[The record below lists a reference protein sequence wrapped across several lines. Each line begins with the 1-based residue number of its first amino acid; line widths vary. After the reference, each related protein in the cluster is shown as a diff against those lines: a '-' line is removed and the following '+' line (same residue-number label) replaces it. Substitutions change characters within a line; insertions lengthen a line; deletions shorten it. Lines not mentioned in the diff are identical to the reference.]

1 MPGNHLGVAAG
12 MTQNQM
18 HAAVAAKAGGPEVF
32 AYQEVPVPRPGPGR
46 VLVRVAAVGVNFI
59 DTYLRSGV
67 YPRQFPTILG
77 GEGAGTV
84 EELGE
89 GVTGLAVGDRV
100 AWADGNT
107 GAYAEFD
114 VVSAD
119 RLVAVPEG
127 IELET
132 AAAAMLQ
139 GMTAHYLVNSTWPL
153 KAGETALVHAAAG
166 GMGQALTQLAKAKGA
181 RVIGTTS
188 SAEKERIARAAG
200 ADEVIRYTEVED
212 LAAEVRALTGGL
224 GVDVVYDGVG
234 ASTFDASLASLRK
247 RGLLALYGGASGQ
260 VPPVDPQRLNRAG
273 SVFLTRPTLA
283 DYVVTREELV
293 WRSGEILA
301 AVAAGDLAVN
311 IGARFPL
318 SRAAEAHAAL
328 SGRATTGKVLLLP

>member
-1 MPGNHLGVAAG
+1 
-12 MTQNQM
+12 MTQTQM
-18 HAAVAAKAGGPEVF
+18 HAAVATKAGGPEVLE
-32 AYQEVPVPRPGPGR
+32 YQEVAVPRPGPGQ
-46 VLVRVAAVGVNFI
+46 VLVRVAAAGVNFV
-59 DTYLRSGV
+59 DTYQRAGV

-84 EELGE
+84 EQLGD
-89 GVTGLAVGDRV
+89 GVANVAVGDRV

-107 GAYAEFD
+107 GSYAEFD
-114 VVSAD
+114 VVAAE
-119 RLVAVPEG
+119 RLIAVPDRV
-127 IELET
+127 ELET

-139 GMTAHYLVNSTWPL
+139 GMTAHYLINSTWPL

-166 GMGQALTQLAKAKGA
+166 GMGQLLTQLAKAKGA

-212 LAAEVRALTGGL
+212 LAAEVRALTGGK

-234 ASTFDASLASLRK
+234 ASTFDASLNSLRK

-260 VPPVDPQRLNRAG
+260 VPPFDPQRLNRAG
-273 SVFLTRPTLA
+273 SVYLTRPTLG
-283 DYVVTREELV
+283 DYIATPEEFA

-318 SRAAEAHAAL
+318 SQAADAHTAL
-328 SGRATTGKVLLLP
+328 TGRATTGKVLLVP

>member
-1 MPGNHLGVAAG
+1 
-12 MTQNQM
+12 MTQTQM
-18 HAAVAAKAGGPEVF
+18 RATVAAKAGGPEVLE
-32 AYQEVPVPRPGPGR
+32 YREVPVPRPGPGQ

-67 YPRQFPTILG
+67 YPRSFPTILG
-77 GEGAGTV
+77 SEGAGTV

-89 GVTGLAVGDRV
+89 GVSQVAVGDRV

-114 VVSAD
+114 VVAAD
-119 RLVAVPEG
+119 RLVAVPERV
-127 IELET
+127 ELET

-139 GMTAHYLVNSTWPL
+139 GMTAHYLINSTWPL
-153 KAGETALVHAAAG
+153 KAGETALIHAAAG

-200 ADEVIRYTEVED
+200 ADEVIRYTEVDD
-212 LAAEVRALTGGL
+212 LAAEVRRLTDGK

-273 SVFLTRPTLA
+273 SVFLTRPTLT
-283 DYVVTREELV
+283 DYVETREDLA
-293 WRSGEILA
+293 WRSSEILA

-318 SRAAEAHAAL
+318 SQAADAHTAL

>member
-1 MPGNHLGVAAG
+1 

-18 HAAVAAKAGGPEVF
+18 RAAVAAKAGGPEVLE
-32 AYQEVPVPRPGPGR
+32 YQEVPVPHPGPGQ
-46 VLVRVAAVGVNFI
+46 VLVRVAAAGVNFI
-59 DTYLRSGV
+59 DTYQRSGV
-67 YPRQFPTILG
+67 YPRPFPTILG
-77 GEGAGTV
+77 SEGAGTV
-84 EELGE
+84 AELGE
-89 GVTGLAVGDRV
+89 GVAASSGLSVGDRV

-114 VVSAD
+114 VVAAD
-119 RLVAVPEG
+119 RLVAVPEQLD
-127 IELET
+127 LET

-212 LAAEVRALTGGL
+212 LAAEVRRLTDGE

-234 ASTFDASLASLRK
+234 ATTFDASLNSLRK

-260 VPPVDPQRLNRAG
+260 VPPFDPQRLNRAG

-283 DYVVTREELV
+283 HYIETHEELA

-318 SRAAEAHAAL
+318 SQAADAHTAL